1 MSTHKTQGYKRRLV
15 GKVVSD
21 KSADT
26 IVVSVTRRFKHPL
39 YSKFVHDSKKYHAH
53 DAEGVAKQG
62 DTVQIIES
70 KPFSKLKKW
79 QLVKVL

>member
-1 MSTHKTQGYKRRLV
+1 MSTENKSFKRKLV

-21 KSADT
+21 KSANT
-26 IVVSVTRRFKHPL
+26 VVVSVTRRFKHPL
-39 YSKFVHDSKKYHAH
+39 YSKFVHESKKYHAH
-53 DAEGVAKQG
+53 DAEGIAKAG

-70 KPFSKLKKW
+70 KPYSKLKKW